1 MCGMLTGRLSHKP
14 VPHGGGTYEHFQARK
29 RTAVAQSIL
38 TPASA
43 VNDRPADEA
52 DPAARAA
59 TNCQRFPDAAN
70 SCFGAGDGRIRSGT
84 RVAAVLDRNTRI
96 QGTLQSEGNVLVE
109 GSFDGDME
117 ARETILVEKEAS
129 VKGHLLANDVIVSG
143 LFDGEAVCQH
153 RFRVTPGGSVSG
165 QINTQVLV
173 IEEGSTVNCR
183 FTMARERRQP

>member
-1 MCGMLTGRLSHKP
+1 MSIFKRESEQPLPRASSHRQALSTTDLPMKP
-14 VPHGGGTYEHFQARK
+14 TPPPEPQQTASVSPTQPIPVSALAMAEFDLARE
-29 RTAVAQSIL
+29 S
-38 TPASA
+38 
-43 VNDRPADEA
+43 
-52 DPAARAA
+52 
-59 TNCQRFPDAAN
+59 
-70 SCFGAGDGRIRSGT
+70 
-84 RVAAVLDRNTRI
+84 AAVLDRNTRI